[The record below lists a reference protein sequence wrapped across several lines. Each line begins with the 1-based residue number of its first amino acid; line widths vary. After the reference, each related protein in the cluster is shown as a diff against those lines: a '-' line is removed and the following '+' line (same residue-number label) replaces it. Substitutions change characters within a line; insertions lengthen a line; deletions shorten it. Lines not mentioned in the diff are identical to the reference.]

1 MDHAGGPY
9 VPTSTT
15 PPLIDFTSFPIP
27 LIDHKDAS
35 LLSHYAATRRAL
47 EVLFRQWAL
56 QHRLLTLLYN
66 IRGHQD
72 ELLPPY
78 PELHLTDLEARL
90 PSNRRPYLR
99 STYLRLEETAHNVS
113 SMILEI
119 SAGAFPPTSTVLP
132 NQDLF
137 ASSFELIPD
146 TTDDP
151 LAR

>member
-1 MDHAGGPY
+1 MDYGGGTDPP
-9 VPTSTT
+9 VSTA
-15 PPLIDFTSFPIP
+15 PPLIDFTAFPIP
-27 LIDHKDAS
+27 LIDHKDKS

-56 QHRLLTLLYN
+56 QHRLLNLLYS

-78 PELHLTDLEARL
+78 PELYMTDLEARL

-99 STYLRLEETAHNVS
+99 STYIRLEETAINVS

-119 SAGAFPPTSTVLP
+119 SAGAFPPPPTVLP
-132 NQDLF
+132 RHDPF
-137 ASSFELIPD
+137 ATPFEYIPD
-146 TTDDP
+146 TTNDRV
-151 LAR
+151 AQ